1 MSPPVFSFYNLINL
15 IMMDEVLFYFVVGA
29 SLVIVAG
36 IWIKLRLDNT
46 RQEKLI
52 KKYLSEL
59 KILRKQRV

>member
-1 MSPPVFSFYNLINL
+1 
-15 IMMDEVLFYFVVGA
+15 MDEVLFYFVVGA

-59 KILRKQRV
+59 KILRKQRI